1 MIATR
6 RGLAVLALL
15 AGALLVVLVID
26 VLTRARPADRT
37 LVPGFDEASVV
48 RLGWTAHP
56 VGPYL
61 TIERTIDRTNDKPAA
76 TPWRRTAPS
85 RGAVE
90 QAPIASMLAT
100 LRGARWHRSEARD
113 PREDAVHLAIDH
125 AGTRT
130 ELWIGRPIDA
140 TEQAWIGIGD
150 RRFLVDAWV
159 ARALTP
165 SPIDLAIRTPL
176 AGIANVDTYSVDG
189 RSLGGQPR
197 AIAATQS
204 TRGLVL
210 DPGFV
215 TELERAL
222 AELTIDADPVAPV
235 TPISDGIEIAMAGT
249 KVTLAKAP
257 GSGCETRVY
266 LAASTGDGCVALAN
280 AEVVWGLVAR
290 LANPAG
296 AIASRALVPV
306 GVRVV
311 TLVDGAALDVTRRPT
326 IDGADVD
333 AEQIVALMTVL
344 RSPVDGTDVIPAPT
358 GASIGTLGIK
368 TGGGDLVV
376 DLYPS
381 NVAMRRGEAVAL
393 RLSPEAFAILARGGA
408 AYRDRTPWSE
418 DPTTIAEIAIDAV
431 TYRRGAVLGEWT
443 RVPAG
448 PSDAASIDALVTA
461 LARPHVVGVA
471 PTTVVRGRR
480 IRLVVRPP
488 VGAEKTHTLELG
500 TASAAGCPAAI
511 DTTSILLP
519 VEICRLVPR

>member
-15 AGALLVVLVID
+15 AGALLVVLVVD
-26 VLTRARPADRT
+26 VVTRARPADRT
-37 LVPGFDEASVV
+37 LLPGFEEASVV

-61 TIERTIDRTNDKPAA
+61 TIERTIERDKTAA

-85 RGAVE
+85 PGAVE
-90 QAPIASMLAT
+90 QAPIASLLAT

-125 AGTRT
+125 AGSRT
-130 ELWIGRPIDA
+130 ELWIGRPIDSS
-140 TEQAWIGIGD
+140 EQAWIGIGK

-159 ARALTP
+159 ARTLTP
-165 SPIDLAIRTPL
+165 SPLDLAIRTPL
-176 AGIANVDTYSVDG
+176 AGIGNVDAYRVADLG
-189 RSLGGQPR
+189 LGGQPR
-197 AIAATQS
+197 AIAATPT

-215 TELERAL
+215 AELERSL
-222 AELTIDADPVAPV
+222 AELAIEADPVGPV
-235 TPISDGIEIAMAGT
+235 AQIDGIEIAMAGT
-249 KVTLAKAP
+249 RVTLAK
-257 GSGCETRVY
+257 GLGHGCETRVY
-266 LAASTGDGCVALAN
+266 LAASTGDGCVALAK

-290 LANPAG
+290 LVSPAPE
-296 AIASRALVPV
+296 AIASRALVPI
-306 GVRVV
+306 GVRTV
-311 TLVDGAALDVTRRPT
+311 TLVDGATLDVTRRPT
-326 IDGADVD
+326 IDGGDVD
-333 AEQIVALMTVL
+333 AQQIAVLMTVL
-344 RSPVDGTDVIPAPT
+344 RSPVDGTDVVTAPT
-358 GASIGTLGIK
+358 STRIGTLAIK
-368 TGGGDLVV
+368 TGGGDLIL
-376 DLYPS
+376 DLHA
-381 NVAMRRGEAVAL
+381 NNLAMRRGEAVAL
-393 RLSPEAFAILARGGA
+393 RLSPEAFAILERGGA

-461 LARPHVVGVA
+461 LARPHVIGVA

-500 TASAAGCPAAI
+500 AATAAGCPAVI
-511 DTTSILLP
+511 DTSSILLP